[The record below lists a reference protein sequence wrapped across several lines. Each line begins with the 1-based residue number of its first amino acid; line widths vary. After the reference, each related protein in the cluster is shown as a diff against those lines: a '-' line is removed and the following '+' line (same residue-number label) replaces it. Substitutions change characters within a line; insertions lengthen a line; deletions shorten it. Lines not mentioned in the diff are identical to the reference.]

1 MRREVKD
8 KTNVKKDANTV
19 HQVNRV
25 TWKIIKFYL
34 ALVYVFIVLYLAVFM
49 LQTASSVVEI
59 QNATKESEQYTEYK
73 EVSAYTIDD
82 AKVTLEYTDDSTED
96 FDDIQV
102 RGVVTSDVNG
112 KYVEDTNTL
121 YVKLRADAG
130 IEYVFKA
137 KNVALLIFICV
148 LGIVLQ
154 VFEKRG
160 LRVPKAFTVINFI
173 LMLMTI
179 VCYLVSVIVLNN

>member
-59 QNATKESEQYTEYK
+59 QNATNPYRNEIHIIERNM
-73 EVSAYTIDD
+73 I
-82 AKVTLEYTDDSTED
+82 
-96 FDDIQV
+96 F
-102 RGVVTSDVNG
+102 
-112 KYVEDTNTL
+112 L
-121 YVKLRADAG
+121 Y
-130 IEYVFKA
+130 IS
-137 KNVALLIFICV
+137 
-148 LGIVLQ
+148 
-154 VFEKRG
+154 
-160 LRVPKAFTVINFI
+160 NFI
-173 LMLMTI
+173 G
-179 VCYLVSVIVLNN
+179 N